1 MSDENENKE
10 SKESKPNAVTNIINF
25 FKSNPKALYALL
37 GAVVVVALAIAMGG
51 GGEEIQVKTAVSSG
65 QAVTLENPNIGD
77 TQLMAVPGKLSSIE
91 AEGEEG
97 QNVCLAKKGTAATVD
112 EETTVNY
119 IPYVKVTVKDGP
131 CQGKSGWTPKVNV
144 KVK

>member
-10 SKESKPNAVTNIINF
+10 SKANAVTNVINF
-25 FKSNPKALYALL
+25 FKSNPKALYALV
-37 GAVVVVALAIAMGG
+37 GAVVVVALAIAMSG
-51 GGEEIQVKTAVSSG
+51 GGEEIQVKTTLTPG
-65 QAVTLENPNIGD
+65 QTVTLDNPNVGD

-97 QNVCLAKKGTAATVD
+97 QNICLAKKGTSATVE
-112 EETTVNY
+112 EETTVNF
-119 IPYVKVTVKDGP
+119 IPYVKVSVKDGP

-144 KVK
+144 KTK